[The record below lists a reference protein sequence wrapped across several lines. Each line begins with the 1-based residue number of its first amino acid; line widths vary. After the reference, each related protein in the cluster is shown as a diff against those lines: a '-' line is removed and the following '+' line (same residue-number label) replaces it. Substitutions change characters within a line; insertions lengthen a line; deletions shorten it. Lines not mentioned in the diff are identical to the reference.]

1 MVLVG
6 YLPIPKLN
14 NYTEDACSVNG
25 HQLFHYY
32 MKWLLSPIVEVAKI
46 GVDITSADGFV
57 SRVFPILVAYVADFL
72 EQCLV
77 ACCKESFCPKCRVHP
92 DKRGDLVESAL
103 REQKRTEMILEHK
116 RTGRWVQAFNNKGI
130 REIYK
135 PFWKNLP
142 HTNIFTCFTPDILHQ
157 LHKGVFKDHL
167 VNWCVQVAGTDE
179 VDAQFRSMPSYPDL
193 RHL

>member
-32 MKWLLSPIVEVAKI
+32 MKWLLSPIVEVVKI

-57 SRVFPILVAYVADFL
+57 SRVFPILAAYVTDFL

-77 ACCKESFCPKCRVHP
+77 ACCKESFCPN
-92 DKRGDLVESAL
+92 VEYTWTK
-103 REQKRTEMILEHK
+103 E
-116 RTGRWVQAFNNKGI
+116 
-130 REIYK
+130 EI
-135 PFWKNLP
+135 
-142 HTNIFTCFTPDILHQ
+142 
-157 LHKGVFKDHL
+157 
-167 VNWCVQVAGTDE
+167 
-179 VDAQFRSMPSYPDL
+179 
-193 RHL
+193 